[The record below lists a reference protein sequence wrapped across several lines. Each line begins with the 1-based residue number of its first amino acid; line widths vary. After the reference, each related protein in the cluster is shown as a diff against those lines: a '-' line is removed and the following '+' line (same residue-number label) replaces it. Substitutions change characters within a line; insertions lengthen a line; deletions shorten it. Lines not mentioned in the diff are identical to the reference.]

1 MDTFTTVLSVFS
13 TVCAIVFGYIAFV
26 RNRDK
31 DKESNVKHDAT
42 VLTEIGYIKANTDEI
57 KAEQKEQR
65 KTNTEFVT
73 RLTDVEASA
82 KQAHKRLDHIE
93 KRMDHEAPPRGGGA
107 PPRRFFIAKEGSAM
121 SNSKLIS
128 CTLISPNKNSP
139 RNHKIDTITIHCVVG
154 QCSAERIGEIF
165 KPTSRQA
172 SSNYG
177 IGYDGRI
184 GLYVDEADRSWCS
197 SSAANDNRAITI
209 EVASDTK
216 HPYAVNDKA
225 YAALL
230 DLVEDICRRN
240 GIKKLVWSTSKDDR
254 VNHKNGC
261 NMTVHRDYANKSC
274 PGDYLYNRHG
284 EIAAEVN
291 RRLGVP
297 AVEQKPEQKPQ
308 GDAKNLYRVQLGAFE
323 KKDNATAFAAKL
335 KKEGFDTYI
344 VQIGKYYKVQVGAFS
359 VKKNAEAML
368 EKLKK
373 AGHDDAFITYSGT
386 SGGTSARKI
395 TTGSKVRVK
404 AGAKTYSGG
413 SLASFVYSRDHIV
426 KELSGKRAVITYG
439 GTVVAAVNVDDL
451 TLV

>member
-1 MDTFTTVLSVFS
+1 
-13 TVCAIVFGYIAFV
+13 
-26 RNRDK
+26 
-31 DKESNVKHDAT
+31 
-42 VLTEIGYIKANTDEI
+42 
-57 KAEQKEQR
+57 
-65 KTNTEFVT
+65 
-73 RLTDVEASA
+73 
-82 KQAHKRLDHIE
+82 
-93 KRMDHEAPPRGGGA
+93 
-107 PPRRFFIAKEGSAM
+107 
-121 SNSKLIS
+121 
-128 CTLISPNKNSP
+128 
-139 RNHKIDTITIHCVVG
+139 
-154 QCSAERIGEIF
+154 
-165 KPTSRQA
+165 
-172 SSNYG
+172 
-177 IGYDGRI
+177 
-184 GLYVDEADRSWCS
+184 
-197 SSAANDNRAITI
+197 
-209 EVASDTK
+209 
-216 HPYAVNDKA
+216 
-225 YAALL
+225 
-230 DLVEDICRRN
+230 
-240 GIKKLVWSTSKDDR
+240 
-254 VNHKNGC
+254 
-261 NMTVHRDYANKSC
+261 MTVHRDYANKAC

-297 AVEQKPEQKPQ
+297 AEDQKPEQKPQ
-308 GDAKNLYRVQLGAFE
+308 DDAKRIYRVQLGAFE

-413 SLASFVYSRDHIV
+413 NLASFVYSRDHIV